1 MYTTKGTRSESSINV
16 TPLADVSLSLLLGFM
31 VITPIIFQTL
41 SATLPQGAGAAS
53 GQVKPDPI
61 VEYTADRRI
70 LLDTKEVTME
80 ELLRKIEVLHQPGSG
95 GKRKVMFTG
104 AGELP
109 YDEIITFLDQL
120 REHGVETIGICTM
133 L

>member
-1 MYTTKGTRSESSINV
+1 MFTTRSTRSESSINV

-41 SATLPQGAGAAS
+41 SATLPQGAGTAS

-80 ELLRKIEVLHQPGSG
+80 ELLRKIDVLFPPGS
-95 GKRKVMFTG
+95 KARRKVMFTG
-104 AGELP
+104 SGDLP
-109 YDEIITFLDQL
+109 YEEIIVFLDQL
-120 REHGVETIGICTM
+120 REHGVETIGIR
-133 L
+133 

>member
-1 MYTTKGTRSESSINV
+1 MYTTKSTRSESSINV

-70 LLDTKEVTME
+70 LLDSKEVTME
-80 ELLRKIEVLHQPGSG
+80 ELLRRIEELHRPGSG
-95 GKRKVMFTG
+95 AKRKVMFTG

-120 REHGVETIGICTM
+120 REHGVETIGIR
-133 L
+133 

>member
-1 MYTTKGTRSESSINV
+1 MNQSKIKNPRSESSLNV

-41 SATLPQGAGAAS
+41 SATLPQGVGAGS

-61 VEYTADRRI
+61 VEYTAEKKI
-70 LLDTKEVTME
+70 LLNGKDVSLQQLE
-80 ELLRKIEVLHQPGSG
+80 EKIQEFFPPGADV
-95 GKRKVMFTG
+95 KRKVVFVG

-109 YDEIITFLDQL
+109 YDDVIVLLDQL
-120 REHGVETIGICTM
+120 RGFGVESIGFR
-133 L
+133 

>member
-1 MYTTKGTRSESSINV
+1 MYTTRSTRSESSINV

-80 ELLRKIEVLHQPGSG
+80 ELLRKIDELHPPGSRA
-95 GKRKVMFTG
+95 KRKVMFTG
-104 AGELP
+104 SGELP

-120 REHGVETIGICTM
+120 REHGVETIGIR
-133 L
+133 